1 MMIMKC
7 LFPILVIVY
16 FLIISLRLIPFYK
29 KFYWFIMVKGSEK
42 LKLDDDVSRETSKE
56 LND

>member
-1 MMIMKC
+1 MMIMRY
-7 LFPILVIVY
+7 LFPILLIVY

-29 KFYWFIMVKGSEK
+29 KFYWFIMIKGSEK

-56 LND
+56 LKD